1 MDRTEGNKPRD
12 PAVAPGGGQSVPV
25 EGHETRDISI
35 RAIVGFGVALAVLT
49 GIVLAAMWGIF
60 RVFERREDRRDQPLP
75 PMIAANLRRT
85 PSGPRLEP
93 DPLAPRLRLRAQE
106 STVLTTAGWVDRDHG
121 VVRIPIDR
129 AMELLAQRGLPP
141 AKVAT
146 PVPLSAPASVPAG
159 GRREEEGKKKRIAA
173 PGVTP

>member
-1 MDRTEGNKPRD
+1 MTKESSGDRPHG
-12 PAVAPGGGQSVPV
+12 PAPATDSAPPAGDRPAA
-25 EGHETRDISI
+25 GHETRDISI

-49 GIVLAAMWGIF
+49 GVVLAAMWGIF
-60 RVFERREDRRDQPLP
+60 HVFERREDKRDQPLP

-93 DPLAPRLRLRAQE
+93 DPLAPRQRLRAQE
-106 STVLTTAGWVDRDHG
+106 NAVLTTAGWIDRDHG

-129 AMELLAQRGLPP
+129 AMELLVDRGLPP

-146 PVPLSAPASVPAG
+146 PVPTPVG
-159 GRREEEGKKKRIAA
+159 GRREAEGEKRPAA
-173 PGVTP
+173 SPGATL

>member
-1 MDRTEGNKPRD
+1 MTEESRPAGDR
-12 PAVAPGGGQSVPV
+12 PAA
-25 EGHETRDISI
+25 GHETRDISI

-60 RVFERREDRRDQPLP
+60 RVFEHREDKRDQPLP

-93 DPLAPRLRLRAQE
+93 DPLAPRRRLRAQE
-106 STVLTTAGWVDRDHG
+106 NAVLTNAGWVDRDHG

-129 AMELLAQRGLPP
+129 AQELLVQRGLPP
-141 AKVAT
+141 AKLAT
-146 PVPLSAPASVPAG
+146 PVPTPVPVG
-159 GRREEEGKKKRIAA
+159 GRREVEGEKRRIAA

>member
-1 MDRTEGNKPRD
+1 MDRTDLPPAGD
-12 PAVAPGGGQSVPV
+12 PPAA
-25 EGHETRDISI
+25 GHETRDISI

-146 PVPLSAPASVPAG
+146 PVPLSVPVPAG